1 MNENNKNYQDN
12 LKAINNSLLN
22 DDNTTIEKKK
32 NKTIYIKYNNKIIY
46 TISGDSRPVKYTYKY
61 KLELLKKLVE
71 YIETEDYPTVPDFC
85 RKNKISKQRIYEFAS
100 DKSLNKDDLGK
111 EPLGKYFSDAIQKMV
126 NNQEAFIE
134 DNAINNKIP
143 LAFAIFKL
151 KQLGWTDRQQVEH
164 SATDDIIKM
173 IEAKN
178 KMIKEAIDNS
188 DL

>member
-1 MNENNKNYQDN
+1 
-12 LKAINNSLLN
+12 
-22 DDNTTIEKKK
+22 
-32 NKTIYIKYNNKIIY
+32 
-46 TISGDSRPVKYTYKY
+46 
-61 KLELLKKLVE
+61 
-71 YIETEDYPTVPDFC
+71 
-85 RKNKISKQRIYEFAS
+85 
-100 DKSLNKDDLGK
+100 
-111 EPLGKYFSDAIQKMV
+111 MV

>member
-1 MNENNKNYQDN
+1 MSRKNKEYQNDI
-12 LKAINNSLLN
+12 KKINSSLLK
-22 DDNTTIEKKK
+22 DDNTTIKKKK
-32 NKTIYIKYNNKIIY
+32 NKTIYIKYNNEIIY

-61 KLELLKKLVE
+61 KLDLLHELVK

-85 RKNKISKQRIYEFAS
+85 RKNKIHKQRLYEFAG

-111 EPLGKYFSDAIQKMV
+111 EPLGKYFSDALKRMS

-134 DNAINNKIP
+134 DNAVNNKIP
-143 LAFAIFKL
+143 LVFAIFKL
-151 KQLGWTDRQQVEH
+151 KQLGWTDRQQIEH

>member
-1 MNENNKNYQDN
+1 MNDKNKKYQEN
-12 LKAINNSLLN
+12 LKTINKSLLQG
-22 DDNTTIEKKK
+22 DSITIEKKK
-32 NKTIYIKYNNKIIY
+32 KNAINIKYNNEIIY
-46 TISGDSRPVKYTYKY
+46 TIGGDKPIRYTYEY
-61 KLELLKKLVE
+61 KLKLLRKLVE
-71 YIETEDYPTVPDFC
+71 YIETEEYPTVPDFC
-85 RKNKISKQRIYEFAS
+85 RKHRIYKQRLYEFANE
-100 DKSLNKDDLGK
+100 KSLNKDDLGK
-111 EPLGKYFSDAIQKMV
+111 EPIGQYYSDCLKRMA

-134 DNAINNKIP
+134 DNAVNNKVP

-151 KQLGWTDRQQVEH
+151 KQLGWTDRQQIEH